1 MANHSNLAFLIQ
13 PIKSCSGE
21 TTSKKKKKQQQ
32 ICVKKIITTKYKK
45 YFTFVIKKKKVPS
58 SFEEKNFR
66 HLDATK
72 AFKTHDKTN
81 DSPHE
86 TAEDTFYCY
95 VSPKVKKVSNSPFV
109 RLNAKISIIITFYYS
124 PRFTVINFSSS
135 YPLNFASDQIY
146 RTQTREKIPKIVSFF
161 FQLRRRY
168 KEQNNRRE
176 TIRTIKET
184 PKSVGKQTI
193 KKVKAKKKKNHN
205 TGGILAIKQSKDLK
219 IIR

>member
-1 MANHSNLAFLIQ
+1 MEKQLQ
-13 PIKSCSGE
+13 
-21 TTSKKKKKQQQ
+21 KKKKNNRKFAF
-32 ICVKKIITTKYKK
+32 KKIITTKYKK
-45 YFTFVIKKKKVPS
+45 YFTFVIKKKVPS

-109 RLNAKISIIITFYYS
+109 RLNAKISIIITFYYP
-124 PRFTVINFSSS
+124 PRFTVINLSSS
-135 YPLNFASDQIY
+135 TPLNFASDQIY

-161 FQLRRRY
+161 F
-168 KEQNNRRE
+168 NFV
-176 TIRTIKET
+176 T
-184 PKSVGKQTI
+184 KSKI
-193 KKVKAKKKKNHN
+193 IAEKPFE
-205 TGGILAIKQSKDLK
+205 QSKRLQN
-219 IIR
+219 R